1 MRLRGRHCS
10 LPALLDFKGS
20 KLMSAK
26 ILRCSSAVL
35 ALISGA
41 LWTTQSQAQQIAAAG
56 GASNVVSASTTV
68 ETVVV
73 TGTAFNA
80 DVAPAKASLEAT
92 QPQTIIN
99 KSYIQDSISSTGTYT
114 TVLAIA
120 PSMTGTDLNG
130 PGLSDGGVKNTLR
143 GLPDGSFGL
152 NFDGIPFG
160 DTNGPTHHSESYF
173 PVSTIGSILVDRGP
187 GNAGNMGPSTY
198 GGTVSI
204 FSEELTQDRHLR
216 LEATGGTWNTSLFNV
231 NVQSG
236 DFSVA
241 GINNRVL
248 VNFQDTNT
256 GGYLSLQ
263 SSAAQ
268 NYLIKTQTDIAPGW
282 TLTAFANFN
291 GLFQQLED
299 NAGATAAQIVAFGK
313 DYALQRTNPNAGTY
327 APYNHVHKKTDMDY
341 LRLQGDLGN
350 GIKIDN
356 QIYTYAYVNKTLSTT
371 SVQQTAANIAAG
383 ITQGNGSIVGGVFF
397 PNDVPGYT
405 KQNAYRNW
413 GDTFRISDD
422 FDLGWLTGQVRA
434 GVWWESSRSQRARSD
449 FDATQCFSSIV
460 GCDPWHN
467 QFYADS
473 RLYNSTSKPSTVVAT
488 PTSKPFGGGFFE
500 YQEHSGWDQYE
511 PFIELELHP
520 LPDLTITPGF
530 KYVWWNH
537 FVNAPLEQKTKPV
550 VPVNQSFTTT
560 RDLPFA
566 TINYKIEPSWSVYA
580 QYAQGIYVP
589 DISAFEQAVPT
600 TTFPKAQTT
609 TNYQFGTVYYADN
622 FTFDAD
628 IYYIGVDNNIVYQ
641 SCTTPPFTGPAGETC
656 ATNTGVAT
664 YKGIEGEGTYAF
676 DGDLEGLAVFI
687 NGSLNSSKTQGKW
700 IKGAPMWTSASG
712 VFYKMGMWKL
722 SLIDK
727 LVGQQYSDSA
737 NTTFYK
743 LGAYNVMDF
752 KGSANW
758 ENLEFGLGIYN
769 LLNSRSLAAVGIND
783 KSPLGGSSVY
793 DYINRPGSLDQYYF
807 QPSRSFQF
815 TIKARF

>member
-1 MRLRGRHCS
+1 
-10 LPALLDFKGS
+10 
-20 KLMSAK
+20 
-26 ILRCSSAVL
+26 
-35 ALISGA
+35 
-41 LWTTQSQAQQIAAAG
+41 
-56 GASNVVSASTTV
+56 
-68 ETVVV
+68 
-73 TGTAFNA
+73 
-80 DVAPAKASLEAT
+80 
-92 QPQTIIN
+92 
-99 KSYIQDSISSTGTYT
+99 
-114 TVLAIA
+114 
-120 PSMTGTDLNG
+120 MTGTDLNG

-143 GLPDGSFGL
+143 GLPDGSFGM
-152 NFDGIPFG
+152 NYDGIPFG
-160 DTNGPTHHSESYF
+160 DTNGPTHHSQSYF
-173 PVSTIGSILVDRGP
+173 SASTIGSILVDRGP

-198 GGTVSI
+198 GGTI
-204 FSEELTQDRHLR
+204 NLYSEDLTQDRHLR
-216 LEATGGTWNTSLFNV
+216 LMATGGTWNTSMFNV

-241 GINNRVL
+241 GINNRVM
-248 VNFQDTNT
+248 VNYADTNT
-256 GGYLSLQ
+256 GGYLSYQ

-268 NYLIKTQTDIAPGW
+268 NYLVKTQTEIAQGW

-299 NAGATAAQIVAFGK
+299 NAGATAAQIVAYGK
-313 DYALQRTNPNAGTY
+313 EFALQKNNPNAGTY
-327 APYNHVHKKTDMDY
+327 APYNHVHKKADMDY

-350 GIKIDN
+350 GIKIDE
-356 QIYTYAYVNKTLSTT
+356 QFYTYAYVNKTLSTT

-413 GDTFRISDD
+413 GNIFRISDD
-422 FDLGWLTGQVRA
+422 FDFGEVTGQLRA

-488 PTSKPFGGGFFE
+488 PTAKPFGGGFFE
-500 YQEHSGWDQYE
+500 YQEHSGWDQYQ

-520 LPDLTITPGF
+520 FTPDLTVTPGF

-560 RDLPFA
+560 HDLPFV
-566 TINYKIEPSWSVYA
+566 TVNYKLEPSWSVYA

-589 DISAFEQAVPT
+589 DISSFEQAVPT

-622 FTFDAD
+622 FTIDAD
-628 IYYIGVDNNIVYQ
+628 IYYIGVDNNISFQ
-641 SCTTPPFTGPAGETC
+641 NCANAPFFGSPGETC

-676 DGDLEGLAVFI
+676 DGDLEGLVVFL
-687 NGSLNSSKTQGKW
+687 NGSLNSSKSGGKW
-700 IKGAPMWTSASG
+700 LKQAPMWTSASG
-712 VFYKMGMWKL
+712 ITYKYDMWKF

-727 LVGQQYSDSA
+727 VVGQQYSD
-737 NTTFYK
+737 NTDTPFYK

-752 KGSANW
+752 KGGFTWAN
-758 ENLEFGLGIYN
+758 FDVSLGIYN
-769 LLNSRSLAAVGIND
+769 LLNSRSLASVGIND
-783 KSPLGGSSVY
+783 KSPLGGSSVN
-793 DYINRPGSLDQYYF
+793 DYGNRPNSLDQYYF
-807 QPSRSFQF
+807 QPSRSFQL
-815 TIKARF
+815 TVKANF